1 MQQQVRGRSL
11 SAVRRCIAPEDEHT
25 LELAPPGSPEELLA
39 GGSSSG
45 EEMDIQQQ
53 VQQEEEAMEQQLVM
67 ATAMT
72 ADGGRV
78 ESALL
83 SVNRWPM
90 MDM

>member
-1 MQQQVRGRSL
+1 M
-11 SAVRRCIAPEDEHT
+11 
-25 LELAPPGSPEELLA
+25 A

-45 EEMDIQQQ
+45 EEMDIQPVLVEDIQQQ